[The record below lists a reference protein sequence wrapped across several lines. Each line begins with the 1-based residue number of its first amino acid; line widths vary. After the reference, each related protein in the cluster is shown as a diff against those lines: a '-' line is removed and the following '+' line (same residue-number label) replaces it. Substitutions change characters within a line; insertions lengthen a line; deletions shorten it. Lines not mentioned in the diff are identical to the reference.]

1 MLASALLVGQ
11 VLEAGMLICF
21 GVSWPVD
28 ILKTLRTR
36 RTEGKSLLFMTLVLT
51 GYVLGFSAKISRAA
65 WANELPE
72 WISVLYVFNA
82 VTITVDIAVTSWMR
96 RQSTAQPGR

>member
-96 RQSTAQPGR
+96 RQSTAQPTR